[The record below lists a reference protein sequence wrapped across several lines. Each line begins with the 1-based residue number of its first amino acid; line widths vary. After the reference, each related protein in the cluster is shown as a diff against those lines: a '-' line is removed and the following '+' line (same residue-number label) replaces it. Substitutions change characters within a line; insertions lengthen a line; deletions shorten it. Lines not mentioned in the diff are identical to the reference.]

1 MTKEWIKDV
10 PNWEKE
16 YLSMEPQ
23 ITKRQRELLEGAE
36 IKSHEGML
44 YGGMYNDWKKRKEKD
59 LKKTLTD

>member
-1 MTKEWIKDV
+1 MIAEWIKDV

-44 YGGMYNDWKKRKEKD
+44 FGSMYADWKKRNEKD